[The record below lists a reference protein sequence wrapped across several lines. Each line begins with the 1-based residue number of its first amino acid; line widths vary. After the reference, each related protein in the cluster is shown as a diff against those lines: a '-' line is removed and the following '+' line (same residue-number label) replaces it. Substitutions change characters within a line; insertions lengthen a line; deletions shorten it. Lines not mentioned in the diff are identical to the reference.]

1 MRVLGKHVFI
11 RRDEPD
17 KTTRGG
23 IAIPETS
30 WYWRPHGVVVH
41 IGHTVEAVAPGDR
54 VIFLAHQGAW
64 FVVEGERLW
73 GLTEDGILARIE
85 G

>member
-17 KTTRGG
+17 KFRGVV
-23 IAIPETS
+23 AIPETS

-41 IGHTVEAVAPGDR
+41 VGHEVTEVAVGDR
-54 VIFLAHQGAW
+54 VIFLAYQGAW
-64 FVVEGERLW
+64 FTIDGERLW

-85 G
+85 E